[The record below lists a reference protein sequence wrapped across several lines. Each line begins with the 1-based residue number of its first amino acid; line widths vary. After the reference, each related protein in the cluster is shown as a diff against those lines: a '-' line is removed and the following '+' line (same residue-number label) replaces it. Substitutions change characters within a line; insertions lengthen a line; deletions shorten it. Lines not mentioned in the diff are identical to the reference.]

1 MLYLILFIQPGLF
14 LGNWARSQGGGGMG
28 VEVPMA
34 YNSKTIHSIE
44 MKFSMVVE
52 NHKINLVLFN

>member
-44 MKFSMVVE
+44 MKFGMVVE
-52 NHKINLVLFN
+52 IES